1 LHGGDTFSLQGRRT
15 FPGCVFGQAESK
27 STKVGGH
34 LYYTKKVDRI
44 VKRTAINVKVS
55 A

>member
-1 LHGGDTFSLQGRRT
+1 MHGGDTFSLQRRRT

-27 STKVGGH
+27 PTKVGGH
-34 LYYTKKVDRI
+34 LYNTEKVDRI
-44 VKRTAINVKVS
+44 VKRAAINVKVS